1 MLPDGSQV
9 GVQTTGEEST
19 PAPELDPAQPEVT
32 VEGEALKG
40 EPVSGD
46 QDV

>member
-9 GVQTTGEEST
+9 GVQTTGEESA
-19 PAPELDPAQPEVT
+19 PAPELDPDNPEVT
-32 VEGEALKG
+32 VDDETLQG
-40 EPVSGD
+40 EPVTGG